1 MTKIKSL
8 STAAIAVLIS
18 TSSWAASD
26 SNSPDPSEMPMAHG
40 NAGGMMTDGKSHNM
54 PTMDMQMMHQMHQMH
69 QMQAMGHDHDHAH
82 GHGHGHGHGQNQG
95 MSKMVMN
102 PKMMQMRMQHM
113 ANMEQSLKNIES
125 LLAELVA
132 QAKAK

>member
-18 TSSWAASD
+18 TSIWAASD

-40 NAGGMMTDGKSHNM
+40 SAGSMMAHHDQSQNM
-54 PTMDMQMMHQMHQMH
+54 PMMDMQMMHQMHQM
-69 QMQAMGHDHDHAH
+69 QAM
-82 GHGHGHGHGQNQG
+82 GHGHGHGHTHGHNQG
-95 MSKMVMN
+95 MGKMMMN

-113 ANMEQSLKNIES
+113 ANMEQTLKNIES

-132 QAKAK
+132 QGKAE

>member
-1 MTKIKSL
+1 MNKIKLL

-26 SNSPDPSEMPMAHG
+26 SNSPDSSEMPMAHG

-54 PTMDMQMMHQMHQMH
+54 PMMDMQMMHQMHQMH
-69 QMQAMGHDHDHAH
+69 QMQAMGHGHNHGHAH
-82 GHGHGHGHGQNQG
+82 GHEYGQNQN
-95 MSKMVMN
+95 MSKMMMN

-113 ANMEQSLKNIES
+113 ADMEQSLKNIES
-125 LLAELVA
+125 LLTELVE
-132 QAKAK
+132 QGKVE

>member
-18 TSSWAASD
+18 TSIWAASD

-40 NAGGMMTDGKSHNM
+40 SAGGMMAHHGQSQNM
-54 PTMDMQMMHQMHQMH
+54 PMMDMQMMHGMMH
-69 QMQAMGHDHDHAH
+69 QMQAMGHGQDHGHNQGHAH
-82 GHGHGHGHGQNQG
+82 GHNQG
-95 MSKMVMN
+95 MGKMMMN

-113 ANMEQSLKNIES
+113 ANMEQTLKNIES

-132 QAKAK
+132 QGKAE

>member
-1 MTKIKSL
+1 MTKYKSL

-40 NAGGMMTDGKSHNM
+40 SGGMMAHHGQSQNM
-54 PTMDMQMMHQMHQMH
+54 PMMDMHMMHHMHQMH
-69 QMQAMGHDHDHAH
+69 AMGHGQDHGHAH
-82 GHGHGHGHGQNQG
+82 GQKQDMAN
-95 MSKMVMN
+95 MKMN

-132 QAKAK
+132 QGKAE